1 MRMITTYSKGRP
13 FIMRLQ
19 QLTSGYRQTESYDEK
34 DLPDILL
41 NGGTGAY
48 TDGLCPDILKS
59 QVLAEIFPL
68 FLLLREET
76 QEVRIIAEMIEIG
89 IVLEQGIA
97 REAIVRRH
105 P

>member
-1 MRMITTYSKGRP
+1 MKKIC
-13 FIMRLQ
+13 
-19 QLTSGYRQTESYDEK
+19 
-34 DLPDILL
+34 PDILL
-41 NGGTGAY
+41 KCGTGAPIRMA
-48 TDGLCPDILKS
+48 LSPDILKS

-89 IVLEQGIA
+89 IVLKQGIA

-105 P
+105 A